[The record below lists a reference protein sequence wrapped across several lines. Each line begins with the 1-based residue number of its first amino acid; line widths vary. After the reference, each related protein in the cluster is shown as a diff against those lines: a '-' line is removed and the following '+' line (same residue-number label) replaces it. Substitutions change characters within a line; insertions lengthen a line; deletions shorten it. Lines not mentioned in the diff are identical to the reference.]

1 MTTYRNSAH
10 SDVEAVW
17 REMRV
22 PLLSFI
28 GRRVSDR
35 DVAEDILQDV
45 MLRIHRH
52 ADELARVSA
61 VSGWVH
67 EIVRNAIIDHYR
79 RAVVRR
85 ERPVG
90 IGMELDGPTAASPEP
105 GEAELRAE
113 LAVCLEPLLAQLPA
127 RYGEAIRLTDLEGL
141 SQAEAAARVG
151 LSTSGMKSRV
161 QRGRAQLRELF
172 SRCCEIEFDRRGG
185 VIDYQPHHG
194 GCDCERQFGAGA
206 GSLR

>member
-1 MTTYRNSAH
+1 
-10 SDVEAVW
+10 
-17 REMRV
+17 MRV
-22 PLLSFI
+22 SLLSFI
-28 GRRVSDR
+28 ARRVSDR
-35 DVAEDILQDV
+35 DVAEDVLQDV

-52 ADELARVSA
+52 ADELTRVSA

-90 IGMELDGPTAASPEP
+90 TGMELDRPPAASPEP
-105 GEAELRAE
+105 GQAELRAE

-127 RYGEAIRLTDLEGL
+127 MYGDAIRLTDLDGL
-141 SQAEAAARVG
+141 TQAEAAARIG

-161 QRGRAQLRELF
+161 QRGRAQLRERF
-172 SRCCEIEFDRRGG
+172 TSCCEIEFDRRGS

-194 GCDCERQFGAGA
+194 GCDCERPFGAGA